1 MSTVQYRHGYFL
13 IFTALVLALSPRP
26 LQGAAGGEHAVSP
39 PSQQRPSAESIDSSG
54 DPISSEVY
62 KPAMQHTDRG
72 DHGAALKLQQR
83 TLTDDEK
90 QYGPDHPQVAVSL
103 SNLARLYQDIGMPD
117 RALPLYERALVID
130 QKAFGD
136 DHPAVAR
143 DVSNVAGL
151 YYGSGAYEQAQP
163 LYEQALAIDRKTY
176 GSEHPAV
183 AQDWTNLGGVAFALG
198 DYARAKLAYERAL
211 AIDETAYGSSHSAV
225 VNDLNNL
232 GEVYRALG
240 DYQRSESFYRRA
252 LSIADAVY
260 APGHP
265 AIAPVLN
272 NLAELLTDT
281 GRYEKAEPLFNRALD
296 IYRAAYGPEH
306 PHAAT
311 ILNNLGGLNYASGDY
326 DAAQSLYEQALAIDE
341 KMFGEE
347 HPRVAIRLNNLAEIC
362 YARGQ
367 LDQARELYAR
377 ALAVAEAAGQPELL
391 WRVQSNFA
399 FLLLKQKNPVA
410 AIFFGKE
417 AVNTIQGMRAGIAVL
432 EKDLQGSFLR
442 TKWQVYAFLADLL
455 IDQGRLPEARQVLD
469 MQKEEEYFDFLCREK
484 GAEDVRSTTAAYTDE
499 ELGRAAEFQKSS
511 NRIASLGKECATLKQ
526 KKVLGLD
533 GAERSRY
540 GQAQKDLSATRRAFS
555 DALTKMIAGAH
566 AARPATGD
574 AEIKGVLPDKPET
587 MEALLRTLGH
597 GAASIHYLITDDRL
611 RIIVTTA
618 GNQLERDV
626 IISSEELNRKIMS
639 FRSALE
645 NPRSSPLPSARELY
659 GIMIAPIDND
669 LSQAGAQTLL
679 LNLYGAMRYLPVAAL
694 HDGTGYL
701 LERYRMAVCT
711 PAAKTA
717 MGEQPKQPWR
727 VGGLGMSHSI
737 RNFEPLRYVPAELE
751 SIVRR
756 DTADTDGVLP
766 GVIYLDDAFSR
777 GAFEA
782 VLREG
787 YPVIHI
793 ASHFELKPGTKKN
806 SYLLLGDGTMLS
818 LAEIKDRNYDF
829 SGVDMLTLSACNT
842 AIGAPQDNGSEVESF
857 GALAQRQGAQGV
869 LATLW
874 QVGDR
879 STCMLMQNFYQFR
892 AENPGMTKAEALV
905 RAQLMFVRRESRA
918 DNRIEAKRGMR
929 VVTPGAKGDAE
940 PSAAEAD
947 AAYKHPFYWAPF
959 ILMGNWL

>member
-26 LQGAAGGEHAVSP
+26 LQGAAGGEHSVSP
-39 PSQQRPSAESIDSSG
+39 LANQRSSESSIDSSG
-54 DPISSEVY
+54 ERNSSEAY
-62 KPAMQHTDRG
+62 ELGMQHKYRG
-72 DHGAALKLQQR
+72 DHGAALKVLQR

-90 QYGPDHPQVAVSL
+90 KYGPDHPQVAVSL
-103 SNLARLYQDIGMPD
+103 SNLARLYQDIGISE
-117 RALPLYERALVID
+117 RSLPLYERALAID
-130 QKAFGD
+130 RKAYGD
-136 DHPAVAR
+136 GHPAVAK
-143 DVSNVAGL
+143 DMSNLASI
-151 YYGSGAYEQAQP
+151 YYASGSYDQAEP
-163 LYEQALAIDRKTY
+163 LYEQALAIDRKAY

-183 AQDWTNLGGVAFALG
+183 AQDLTNLGGVAFALG

-211 AIDETAYGSSHSAV
+211 AIDETAHGSSHSAV

-296 IYRAAYGPEH
+296 IYSTADGPEH

-311 ILNNLGGLNYASGDY
+311 ILNNLGGLNYARGDY
-326 DAAQSLYEQALAIDE
+326 NAAQSLYEQALAIDE
-341 KMFGEE
+341 KVFGEE
-347 HPRVAIRLNNLAEIC
+347 HPRVAIRLNNLAEIHF
-362 YARGQ
+362 AREQ
-367 LDQARELYAR
+367 LDQARELYER
-377 ALAVAEAAGQPELL
+377 SLAVAEAGGQPELL
-391 WRVQSNFA
+391 WRVESNFA
-399 FLLLKQKNPVA
+399 HLLLKQKNPDA

-417 AVNTIQGMRAGIAVL
+417 AVNTIQGMRSGIAAL

-499 ELGRAAEFQKSS
+499 ELSSSADFQKNCS
-511 NRIASLGKECATLKQ
+511 RIAFLGKECAALRQ
-526 KKVLGLD
+526 KKILGLD
-533 GAERSRY
+533 GAERTRY
-540 GQAQKDLSATRRAFS
+540 GQVRKDLSATRRAFS
-555 DALTKMIAGAH
+555 DALNKMIAGDH
-566 AARPATGD
+566 DARPAAGD
-574 AEIKGVLPDKPET
+574 AANKAALPDKPET

-597 GAASIHYLITDDRL
+597 GAASIHYLVTDDRL

-618 GNQLERDV
+618 GNQIERDV
-626 IISSEELNRKIMS
+626 VVSSDELNRKIMG
-639 FRSALE
+639 FRSVLE
-645 NPRSSPLPSARELY
+645 NPRSSPLLPARELY
-659 GIMIAPIDND
+659 NIMIAPIDND
-669 LSQAGAQTLL
+669 LGQAGAQTLL
-679 LNLYGAMRYLPVAAL
+679 LNLYGTLRYLPVAAL

-701 LERYRMAVCT
+701 LERYRLAVCT
-711 PAAKTA
+711 PAAKMA
-717 MGEQPKQPWR
+717 MGEQPKQQWR
-727 VGGLGMSHSI
+727 VGGLGMSHPI
-737 RNFEPLRYVPAELE
+737 RNFQPLRYVPAELE

-782 VLREG
+782 VLRER

-793 ASHFELKPGTKKN
+793 ASHFELKPGTKKS
-806 SYLLLGDGTMLS
+806 SYLLLGDGTTLS

-842 AIGAPQDNGSEVESF
+842 AVGASEDNGSEVESF

-892 AENPGMTKAEALV
+892 SENPGMTKAEALT
-905 RAQLMFVRRESRA
+905 RAQLMFVRGESWA
-918 DNRIEAKRGMR
+918 GNRIEAKRGMR
-929 VVTPGAKGDAE
+929 VISPGTKGDAE
-940 PSAAEAD
+940 PSAADAD
-947 AAYKHPFYWAPF
+947 AAYTHPFYWAPF